1 MPKAQVK
8 KSTEVKEEL
17 PKAGNVKSI
26 TPTKKTVFT
35 ETNRIVNQETGEV
48 VQTVTNSIA
57 RASQEPK
64 FIKVYLEDIN
74 RIYSLPRGC
83 SPALY
88 EILKEMNWKGII
100 SLTKYTKDQCA
111 AAAGLTPASFNN
123 CISDLIKKDILKR
136 LGQSVYMANPHLFGQ
151 GNWIEVM
158 EKREA
163 YLQISYKNG
172 KREVTSSFDPANPE
186 NQHDNGQKDD
196 DEQQSA

>member
-74 RIYSLPRGC
+74 RI
-83 SPALY
+83 
-88 EILKEMNWKGII
+88 
-100 SLTKYTKDQCA
+100 
-111 AAAGLTPASFNN
+111 
-123 CISDLIKKDILKR
+123 
-136 LGQSVYMANPHLFGQ
+136 
-151 GNWIEVM
+151 
-158 EKREA
+158 
-163 YLQISYKNG
+163 
-172 KREVTSSFDPANPE
+172 
-186 NQHDNGQKDD
+186 
-196 DEQQSA
+196 

>member
-74 RIYSLPRGC
+74 RIYSLPKGC

-100 SLTKYTKDQCA
+100 NLPKYTKEQCA
-111 AAAGLTPASFNN
+111 AAAGLTLKSFSN
-123 CISDLIKKDILKR
+123 CITDLIKKDILKR
-136 LGQSVYMANPHLFGQ
+136 LGTSVYIANPHLFGQ
-151 GNWIEVM
+151 GKWLEIM
-158 EKREA
+158 ERRET
-163 YLQISYKNG
+163 YNITINYTPNG
-172 KREVTSSFDPANPE
+172 KREVTSSFDPASPE
-186 NQHDNGQKDD
+186 NQY